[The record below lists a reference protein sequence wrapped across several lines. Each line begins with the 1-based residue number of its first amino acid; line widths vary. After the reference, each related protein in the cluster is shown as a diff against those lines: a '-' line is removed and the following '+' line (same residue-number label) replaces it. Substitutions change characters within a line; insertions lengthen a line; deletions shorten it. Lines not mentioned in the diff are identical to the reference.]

1 MEIPIITPANGE
13 TPALAPPSR
22 VDLNTAD
29 APALNSIPGVDSAL
43 AERILAYRE
52 ERGPFLA
59 VEELLAVPGI
69 DGGVFAGIA
78 EHVMVS
84 FPSLDS
90 VAGAPEQVESDS
102 APPSLAEDWLPPDE
116 AAPSLKEPA
125 PPALPAVPV
134 PSLAA
139 EAHLP
144 EPSPAVLTAA
154 PEPAL
159 STPQP
164 VSAAPPPEPAPAAPR
179 PASRPEAP
187 AAPASAATREPRAAK
202 GSGWGWLA
210 WVGAVF
216 AGSIL
221 GMIFSLLVLNGING
235 TLNMDY
241 HPAIV
246 DLRNQTT
253 DLGARQET
261 LQGEV
266 SGLRQRLD
274 RLEGLTARM
283 DQAEAAVKELRGQV
297 ETLDEETATLQ
308 TAVETLTQQIADVEA
323 RTAKA
328 ETFFQRLQA
337 LLSELFGVVEP
348 TPEAPI
354 EQEVQP

>member
-69 DGGVFAGIA
+69 DGEVFAGIA

-90 VAGAPEQVESDS
+90 VAGAPEQVESYS

-139 EAHLP
+139 EVHLP
-144 EPSPAVLTAA
+144 EPPPAVLTAA

-164 VSAAPPPEPAPAAPR
+164 ISAAPPPEPLPAAPR
-179 PASRPEAP
+179 PASRPE
-187 AAPASAATREPRAAK
+187 APASAATREPRAAK

-283 DQAEAAVKELRGQV
+283 DQAEAAVKELRGEV

-337 LLSELFGVVEP
+337 LLSELFGGAEP
-348 TPEAPI
+348 MPEAPI

>member
-29 APALNSIPGVDSAL
+29 ATALNSIPGVDSVL
-43 AERILAYRE
+43 AERIVTYRE

-59 VEELLAVPGI
+59 VEELLAVPGV
-69 DGGVFAGIA
+69 DREVFAGIA

-84 FPSLDS
+84 FPPLDS
-90 VAGAPEQVESDS
+90 VAGAPEQVEPDT

-116 AAPSLKEPA
+116 GAPVLEESA
-125 PPALPAVPV
+125 PPAPPAVPV

-144 EPSPAVLTAA
+144 EPPPAALIAA
-154 PEPAL
+154 PVS
-159 STPQP
+159 STSQS
-164 VSAAPPPEPAPAAPR
+164 VSAPPPLPPPAGPHPV
-179 PASRPEAP
+179 SRTEAP
-187 AAPASAATREPRAAK
+187 SAPASSAPREPRASK

-266 SGLRQRLD
+266 NGLRQRLD

-283 DQAEAAVKELRGQV
+283 DQAEAAVKELRGEV

-308 TAVETLTQQIADVEA
+308 TAVETLTQQLADVEV

-337 LLSELFGVVEP
+337 LLSELFGGAEP
-348 TPEAPI
+348 TPEVPI

>member
-1 MEIPIITPANGE
+1 MEIPIIAPANGE

-29 APALNSIPGVDSAL
+29 ASALNSIPGVDSAL

-59 VEELLAVPGI
+59 VEELLAVPGV
-69 DGGVFAGIA
+69 DGEAFAGIA

-84 FPSLDS
+84 FPPLDS
-90 VAGAPEQVESDS
+90 VAGAPEQVEPDS
-102 APPSLAEDWLPPDE
+102 APLSLAEDWLPPDE
-116 AAPSLKEPA
+116 VAPALEEPVPPA
-125 PPALPAVPV
+125 PPAVPV

-144 EPSPAVLTAA
+144 EPPPAVLTAA

-164 VSAAPPPEPAPAAPR
+164 VSVAPPPEPPPAAPH
-179 PASRPEAP
+179 PVSRPEAP
-187 AAPASAATREPRAAK
+187 ASAPTREPRAAK

-266 SGLRQRLD
+266 NGLRQRLD

-283 DQAEAAVKELRGQV
+283 DQAEAAVKELRGEV

-337 LLSELFGVVEP
+337 LLSELFGGAEP
-348 TPEAPI
+348 MPEVPI